1 MGLREQLREDL
12 KAAMRAQDATRR
24 GTIRMLEAAIKNAE
38 IEKRGKELAEPDIL
52 AILQRQLKQRRDSI
66 EQFERGGRQDLAD
79 IERAEIEVIRA
90 YLPEQLSEDDIEAAA
105 KRIIGRTGATGPG
118 DRGKVMGPLMQEL
131 RGKADGSAVN
141 SVVSRLLSP

>member
-12 KAAMRAQDATRR
+12 KDAMRAQDATRR

-38 IEKRGKELAEPDIL
+38 IEKRGKELEDPDIL

-66 EQFERGGRQDLAD
+66 EQFERGGRKDLAD

-141 SVVSRLLSP
+141 SIVSRLLSP

>member
-38 IEKRGKELAEPDIL
+38 IEKRGQELAEPDIL

-66 EQFERGGRQDLAD
+66 EQFERGGRRDLAD
-79 IERAEIEVIRA
+79 IERAEIEVIQA

>member
-79 IERAEIEVIRA
+79 IERAEIEVIQA

>member
-12 KAAMRAQDATRR
+12 KDAMRAQDATRR

-38 IEKRGKELAEPDIL
+38 IEKRGQALEDPDIL

-66 EQFERGGRQDLAD
+66 EQFERGGRKDLAD

-105 KRIIGRTGATGPG
+105 KRIIDRTGATGPG